1 MLKKLLLT
9 VCVLVAAPAMAQE
22 VFWGFDEDD
31 NTMIIPQECD
41 NAFYE
46 GGTQMNPEELYEI
59 GMHFLEEPGY
69 VRQGAGYCL
78 LAAAQLGNVDAQ
90 YQVAQMYHKGLALPK
105 SDLAAYKW
113 ATLAAL
119 NGHKEADQLGASIEQ
134 FLSIDDIQV
143 STNSLGD
150 SLSLIRQRQQN
161 DLEAVSKEVD
171 RMRDVV
177 STLNQEVL
185 ELEHFGRIL
194 TDSQR
199 QRADLPSGT
208 TASLKEEM
216 PEDED
221 IVIEPQ
227 TEPQPVSESQTIF
240 SQKHAAPAEES
251 APEETVPTE

>member
-9 VCVLVAAPAMAQE
+9 ICVFAAAPVMAQE

-78 LAAAQLGNVDAQ
+78 LDAAQLGNVDAQ

-134 FLSIDDIQV
+134 FLSIDDIQI
-143 STNSLGD
+143 STSSLGD
-150 SLSLIRQRQQN
+150 SLTLIRQRQQN
-161 DLEAVSKEVD
+161 ELEAITKEVSKARDEV
-171 RMRDVV
+171 
-177 STLNQEVL
+177 SALNQEVL

-208 TASLKEEM
+208 TATLPEETS
-216 PEDED
+216 EED
-221 IVIEPQ
+221 IVIETQ
-227 TEPQPVSESQTIF
+227 SEPQPLSGTQTIF
-240 SQKHAAPAEES
+240 TQKQ
-251 APEETVPTE
+251 TVRTE

>member
-1 MLKKLLLT
+1 MFKKFLLT
-9 VCVLVAAPAMAQE
+9 ACVLVAAPAMAQE

-46 GGTQMNPEELYEI
+46 GSTLMNPEELYEI

-119 NGHKEADQLGASIEQ
+119 NGHEEADKFGASIEQ
-134 FLSIDDIQV
+134 FLSIDDIQA
-143 STNSLGD
+143 STSTLGD
-150 SLSLIRQRQQN
+150 SLSLIRQRQQ
-161 DLEAVSKEVD
+161 DELENVTKEVE

-177 STLNQEVL
+177 STLNQEVM

-199 QRADLPSGT
+199 QRADLPT
-208 TASLKEEM
+208 TASAEATEEGGEEEDLLTTAQ
-216 PEDED
+216 PE
-221 IVIEPQ
+221 EPAEHKTIFYQKHTAQ
-227 TEPQPVSESQTIF
+227 TE
-240 SQKHAAPAEES
+240 
-251 APEETVPTE
+251 